1 MRILLTGGGT
11 GGHIT
16 PLIAVARETKKICQ
30 ENGFEIPE
38 FFFMGPAGFSE
49 ELLAKENIPVKII
62 LAGKIRRYF
71 SFKNFLDIFK
81 APAGLLQA
89 IFKIFFLMPDVVFSK
104 GGYGSVPVV
113 LASRLFRI
121 PVLLHESDAV
131 PGLANRFLSKYSQKI
146 ATSFATAEK
155 FFPNQKIA
163 VTGNPVRDTITK
175 SSPESA
181 QKIFGLPG
189 EKQVLF
195 IFCGSQGAKP
205 INDLIISAITDLLE
219 KYELIWQ
226 AGIENYGLAAKQ
238 IKEIFNEIPRTC
250 HLAAFLNE
258 EQIAAAF
265 AASTLVVSRAGASNI
280 FEIAACAKP
289 SILIP
294 LPNSASDHQRENA
307 FEYAKYGAATV
318 MEQTN
323 LTPHVFAGEIS
334 RLINNKELLQKMSD
348 CAKSFAKPGA
358 ARKIAIELL
367 ALAEKVIQ

>member
-30 ENGFEIPE
+30 ENGLEIPK
-38 FFFMGPAGFSE
+38 FFFMGPSGFSE
-49 ELLAKENIPVKII
+49 ELLTKENIPVNVI
-62 LAGKIRRYF
+62 LAGKMRRYF

-81 APAGLLQA
+81 VPAGLLQA
-89 IFKIFFLMPDVVFSK
+89 IVKVFFIMPDVVFSK

-113 LASRLFRI
+113 LASRFFKI

-146 ATSFATAEK
+146 AISFTAAEK
-155 FFPNQKIA
+155 FFPSAKIA
-163 VTGNPVRDTITK
+163 ITGNPIRDTLTK
-175 SSPESA
+175 GNPEDA
-181 QKIFGLPG
+181 KKIFGLSG
-189 EKQVLF
+189 DKRTIF
-195 IFCGSQGAKP
+195 IFCGSQGARP
-205 INDLIISAITDLLE
+205 INDLIISTITDLLE
-219 KYELIWQ
+219 KFELVWQ
-226 AGIENYGLAAKQ
+226 TGIENYGLVAKQ
-238 IKEIFNEIPRTC
+238 IKEIFNEIPKAC
-250 HLAAFLNE
+250 HLAAFLDE

-265 AASTLVVSRAGASNI
+265 AAATLIVSRAGAANI
-280 FEIAACAKP
+280 FEIAACGKP

-307 FEYAKYGAATV
+307 FEYAKYGAADI

-323 LTPHVFAGEIS
+323 LTPHVFTGEIS
-334 RLINNKELLQKMSD
+334 RLINDKELLQKMSD
-348 CAKSFAKPGA
+348 CAKSFAKPDA

-367 ALAEKVIQ
+367 ALAEKVVQ